1 MAASA
6 DGTMSWRELL
16 DEARAQLGAAGL
28 SEPSLEAKWLVQE
41 ASGLEGSEYPSGLDR
56 LCTVRGVATF
66 DALMARRLAGEPIQ
80 YVLGHWSFRS
90 LDLMIDRRVLIP
102 RPETES
108 LVSVAL
114 DELSRQREGRPLVAA
129 DLGTGSGAIALSLA
143 VEAEDVHV
151 VAVEASADALAVAR
165 ANLVGIGTPAARVQ
179 LVHGSWFEPLA
190 GNEGR
195 FNVVASNPPYVATD
209 DELPV
214 SVRAWEP
221 TEALLAGPDGL
232 DAVRDIL
239 AQVPRWLAPGG
250 AAVIE
255 LGAHQLQAA
264 SGLAVDAGL
273 TDVAVFDDLAGLP
286 RVLRAR
292 KP

>member
-1 MAASA
+1 MVPSA

-16 DEARAQLGAAGL
+16 DDARAQLGAAGL
-28 SEPSLEAKWLVQE
+28 PNPSLEAKWLVQE
-41 ASGLEGSEYPSGLDR
+41 ASGVEGSEYPSGLDR
-56 LCTVRGVATF
+56 LCTVRGVAAF

-114 DELSRQREGRPLVAA
+114 DELARQRDGRPLVAA
-129 DLGTGSGAIALSLA
+129 DLGTGSGAVALSLA

-151 VAVEASADALAVAR
+151 VAVEASVDALAVAR
-165 ANLVGIGTPAARVQ
+165 ANLVGVGTPAARVQ

-195 FNVVASNPPYVATD
+195 FNVVASNPPYVAID
-209 DELPV
+209 EELPV

-232 DAVRDIL
+232 DAARDIL
-239 AQVPRWLAPGG
+239 TEVPRWLAPGG
-250 AAVIE
+250 AVVIE
-255 LGAHQLQAA
+255 LGADQLQAA

>member
-1 MAASA
+1 MVPSA

-16 DEARAQLGAAGL
+16 DDARAQLGAAGL
-28 SEPSLEAKWLVQE
+28 PNPSLEAKWLVQE
-41 ASGLEGSEYPSGLDR
+41 ASGVEGSEYPSGLDR
-56 LCTVRGVATF
+56 LCTVRGVAAF

-114 DELSRQREGRPLVAA
+114 DELARQRDGRPLVAA
-129 DLGTGSGAIALSLA
+129 DLGTGSGAVALSLA

-151 VAVEASADALAVAR
+151 VAVEASVDALAVAR
-165 ANLVGIGTPAARVQ
+165 ANLVGVGTPAARVQ

-195 FNVVASNPPYVATD
+195 FNVVASNPPYVAID
-209 DELPV
+209 EELPV

-232 DAVRDIL
+232 DAARDIL
-239 AQVPRWLAPGG
+239 AEVPRWLAPGG
-250 AAVIE
+250 AVVIE
-255 LGAHQLQAA
+255 LGADQLQAA